1 MFLVKESTIW
11 STVCGFAG
19 AMIAQAVFM
28 MFGAPITIGLTQ
40 VLIAAAVGGGVGFI
54 LSKGE
59 KHPMSPMIATHAF
72 SPACWLGAIV
82 GCVGTSAGWGAC
94 VIAIGLSWVFPM
106 IVLIVM
112 LSGAVRQSS

>member
-40 VLIAAAVGGGVGFI
+40 VLIAAAVGGGV
-54 LSKGE
+54 
-59 KHPMSPMIATHAF
+59 
-72 SPACWLGAIV
+72 
-82 GCVGTSAGWGAC
+82 
-94 VIAIGLSWVFPM
+94 
-106 IVLIVM
+106 
-112 LSGAVRQSS
+112 